1 MKTRKLGKAGF
12 SLLLALVFLLV
23 PAAPAAVAAGNG
35 AEVERLVVTFHG
47 DSRTQRGISW
57 FTQERTRSDVQLMEA
72 ERFTGAF
79 TDPIC
84 YEGTVRYYR
93 QNYAHRVI
101 LNDLQPGTEYVYRVG
116 DRALNVWSETGRF
129 VTDAGGDAAFSFLTI
144 ADVQADNETDF
155 AKAAEVLDK
164 GFELVPDAQFIANL
178 GDFVNDCGNEQWDMY
193 FRNFERHHLRAT
205 LAPVSGNHDGL
216 PSWFRR
222 QFPVETAEPSLGLD
236 GDYYSFDY
244 GNAHF
249 AVLNTNDM
257 FPMTSAQVNW
267 LRNDMRASDA
277 DWKIVMMHRSLYS
290 AGKNYNKPDT
300 MIMHNR
306 LVPVMDELGI
316 DLVLSGH
323 DHMYF
328 RTKQMKEDE
337 AQATSYVQELYN
349 GELTTFACN
358 PEGTVYI
365 LPNTAG
371 TKRYPVHTETYQK
384 ILDAGEIVTQPGRPV
399 FAGITIDGD
408 KLIYKAY
415 AYDVDGTKQ
424 VECID
429 RYAIQKTL
437 SDAPPAPFEPDPTDY
452 ASLWQQDIDNFI
464 VHVARVLMD
473 YCVLIPQ
480 LIRHAIENG

>member
-57 FTQERTRSDVQLMEA
+57 FTQERTRSDVQLMDA
-72 ERFTGAF
+72 ECFTGAF

-384 ILDAGEIVTQPGRPV
+384 ILDAGEVVTQPGRPV

>member
-164 GFELVPDAQFIANL
+164 GFELVPDGQFIANL

-384 ILDAGEIVTQPGRPV
+384 ILDAGEVVTQPGRPV

>member
-384 ILDAGEIVTQPGRPV
+384 ILDAGEVVTQPGRPV

>member
-72 ERFTGAF
+72 ERFTGTF
-79 TDPIC
+79 NDPIC

-101 LNDLQPGTEYVYRVG
+101 LDGLQPGMEYVYRVG
-116 DRALNVWSETGRF
+116 DQELNAWSETGRF
-129 VTDAGGDAAFSFLTI
+129 VTDAGGDAAFSFLAI

-164 GFELVPDAQFIANL
+164 GFELVPDGQFIANL

-193 FRNFERHHLRAT
+193 FRNFERHHLRVT

-384 ILDAGEIVTQPGRPV
+384 ILDAGEVVTQPGRPV

>member
-164 GFELVPDAQFIANL
+164 GFELVPDGQFIANL

-193 FRNFERHHLRAT
+193 FRNFERHHLRVT

-384 ILDAGEIVTQPGRPV
+384 ILDAGEVVTQPGRPV

>member
-1 MKTRKLGKAGF
+1 MKIHKMSKAGM
-12 SLLLALVFLLV
+12 SLLLALVLLLV
-23 PAAPAAVAAGNG
+23 PATPAAVASGGG
-35 AEVERLVVTFHG
+35 AEVERVVVTFHG

-72 ERFTGAF
+72 ERFTGTF
-79 TDPIC
+79 NDPIC

-101 LNDLQPGTEYVYRVG
+101 LDGLQPGMEYVYRVG
-116 DRALNVWSETGRF
+116 DQELNAWSETGRF
-129 VTDAGGDAAFSFLTI
+129 VTDAGGDAAFSFLAI
-144 ADVQADNETDF
+144 ADVQADNEADF
-155 AKAAEVLDK
+155 AKASEVLDR
-164 GFELVPDAQFIANL
+164 GFEFVPDAQFVVNL

-222 QFPVETAEPSLGLD
+222 QFPVEAAEPSLGLD

-267 LRNDMRASDA
+267 LRNDMRASGA
-277 DWKIVMMHRSLYS
+277 DWKIVLMHRSLYS

-328 RTKQMKEDE
+328 RTKQMKGDE
-337 AQATSYVQELYN
+337 AQETTYIQELYN

-384 ILDAGEIVTQPGRPV
+384 ILDAGEVVTQPGRPV

-415 AYDVDGTKQ
+415 AYDVDKTKQ

-429 RYAIQKTL
+429 CYAIQKTL
-437 SDAPPAPFEPDPTDY
+437 SDAPPAAFEPDPTDY

-480 LIRHAIENG
+480 LIRHKIANG

>member
-35 AEVERLVVTFHG
+35 AEVKRLVVTFHG

-101 LNDLQPGTEYVYRVG
+101 LNDLQPETEYVYRVG

-384 ILDAGEIVTQPGRPV
+384 ILDAGEVVTQPGRPV